1 MTTPL
6 YVYIFYSLFI
16 PLHSNPQRFINK
28 YTQPRCITHYY
39 DCVLYT
45 RRPFREENQNM
56 SADTTHDM
64 TNDFEPIIDF
74 SEPPSPQNKAVPSKR
89 PKRYAT
95 RKRTIDYAE
104 LANPPNLFN
113 QSTSSKTA
121 KTAKTAKKRMDG
133 FSFATDPERFTVDM
147 SHLGNQ
153 PEVPTRHFTSV
164 GRDKISLYT
173 TGNVETDPV
182 SGISS
187 PVIRA
192 DPPGPA
198 PIVNYDVFSEPYRD
212 TTPSYARLQPFASR
226 EQSTPFPK
234 PEPPRRRA
242 TSFGGVKKK
251 SRKRRSKKSRSTRK
265 KSRRAG
271 TNGKKQSSSDSVN
284 KPAASVSV
292 VGHLDTGIAADGS
305 DNPDSPHRLFV
316 PVVRDQSSDSGARP
330 ITRIASEPDFL
341 PTDKDTQFAHIRSR
355 GATPVIDDPYL
366 FERHGLTDEQIQDF
380 ADRYGSR
387 KTTSGKKESGEK
399 SR

>member
-1 MTTPL
+1 MNSD
-6 YVYIFYSLFI
+6 I
-16 PLHSNPQRFINK
+16 
-28 YTQPRCITHYY
+28 
-39 DCVLYT
+39 
-45 RRPFREENQNM
+45 
-56 SADTTHDM
+56 DT
-64 TNDFEPIIDF
+64 FEDIIDF
-74 SEPPSPQNKAVPSKR
+74 SETQPQPVSQR
-89 PKRYAT
+89 QTRSSST
-95 RKRTIDYAE
+95 RKRKLSPAS
-104 LANPPNLFN
+104 NK
-113 QSTSSKTA
+113 SA
-121 KTAKTAKKRMDG
+121 KSFKKSQYTQRLPG
-133 FSFATDPERFTVDM
+133 FSFTAQPNTFKADT
-147 SHLGNQ
+147 SHFLGEPQ
-153 PEVPTRHFTSV
+153 VPVKHFTSQ
-164 GRDKISLYT
+164 GKDNLTLYT

-192 DPPGPA
+192 DPPGTA

-226 EQSTPFPK
+226 EQSNPLPK
-234 PEPPRRRA
+234 PDPPRRRA

-251 SRKRRSKKSRSTRK
+251 SRKRHSKKSRSTRK

-316 PVVRDQSSDSGARP
+316 PIVRDQSSDSGAKP

-387 KTTSGKKESGEK
+387 KTTPERKESGEK